1 MIKLIY
7 SNTLDS
13 APILEEIKKKN
24 KFGTKHLLLV
34 PDRFSMTYQKEV
46 LNYLNIKGTFNI
58 EVSSFVRLASKR
70 LPLGAKEFLSPQAE
84 ILLMRKVI
92 EENKKQLKCYKSNVK
107 AVGFAAQMYAVI
119 SQLRNSGVSVISLNK
134 AIEQAPNKLANKLSD
149 IALLYE
155 GYIKEIHDR
164 YIDGTSK
171 LEALC
176 DYLPTSDIHEYDVY
190 ISDFLDFNAVE
201 LNIIEKLILC
211 AKSVTISVVDS
222 KGFPND
228 RIYPKTVIERLK
240 AIIKDSGNIIEE
252 KYSETKLYPS
262 ASILSKNLFGYGKI
276 EMLSKIDNVIIR
288 SSKTMIDEVRGVA
301 SEIRR
306 GIIEEGKRYQ
316 DFAIVCCNINSYS
329 DCIQDIFAKYNIKY
343 YLDRKLPILQTPTVR
358 LLMSALKAAKNFKRK
373 EILQLSKES
382 ILPLSFEERSDF
394 ETYVIKYGIDYNQ
407 FNKPFEKLGI
417 AIDASA
423 KEIENRKLNNAERV
437 RSYLTDILKPLCVKV
452 NDINGVVNSIE
463 EFLKKVEIDK
473 LCEEF
478 SQIQIKLGYDKE
490 ADCARQAIDR
500 LRLVFEQSKK
510 MIGDMPLNIGEYIAF
525 LQSSL
530 AEIELS
536 TIPLYLDS
544 VFIGETQESR
554 YIGVKTMYVIGANA
568 GSFPLEHSD
577 NGILADKETKALAK
591 SNVYVE
597 PNIKQKNKSEKL
609 KTLMLLLKA
618 ERLIISYPQNSITGE
633 KLLPSSTVN
642 EIAELLDL
650 ETTTLMYEG
659 IDKKYEFGS
668 RENAIDHLLADASA
682 REENIGR
689 SDEVYDALYT
699 VLKEKEDVDS
709 YIECDSRKKFEI
721 DKGVML
727 SSNKSSA
734 SQLEKYFSCPFKYF
748 TDYCLRIKEVETSQ
762 FAISDTGTI
771 MHAVLEEFTREHFQK
786 ELSDEE
792 LAKITLNILDKI
804 LSDEIYANVANHEK
818 QRLAV
823 NELKKRCVFMIN
835 QIYNKSK
842 VSSFKPYKLEA
853 SFGMGG
859 EYEAIEL
866 HTQDKTVYV
875 RGLIDRI
882 DICEGYVLVI
892 DYKSKASMSYSL
904 KELLFGERIQLVL
917 YMSAIAKNEKLKT
930 AGLLYLP
937 LNNKFVKED
946 NERFKYVGLINTDT
960 KVLDNIDNN
969 FKGDGEYVSKLFP
982 VKRNKRG
989 ELGGNCLLSDEK
1001 FERLGE
1007 YVIKLAEN
1015 ACNEIKEGF
1024 IEPRPLENAC
1034 KYCQLKPL
1042 CAQDIKERTF
1052 MTSTALLKEK
1062 YVRKLL
1068 GDECDEQ

>member
-46 LNYLNIKGTFNI
+46 LNYLNLKGTFNI

-92 EENKKQLKCYKSNVK
+92 EENKKLLKCYKLNVK
-107 AVGFAAQMYAVI
+107 TVGFASQMYAVI
-119 SQLRNSGVSVISLNK
+119 SQLRNSGVSVISLNN
-134 AIEQAPNKLANKLSD
+134 AIEHAPNKLANKLSD

-176 DYLPTSDIHEYDVY
+176 DYLPTSDINEYDVY

-211 AKSVTISVVDS
+211 AKSVTVSIVDS
-222 KGFPND
+222 KDTPNE

-240 AIIKDSGNIIEE
+240 AIIKGSGNLIEE
-252 KYSETKLYPS
+252 KFNEIKLLPS
-262 ASILSKNLFGYGKI
+262 ASILSKNLFGYGKV

-288 SSKTMIDEVRGVA
+288 SAKTMIDEVRGVA

-306 GIIEEGKRYQ
+306 GIIEYGKRYQ
-316 DFAIVCCNINSYS
+316 DFAIVCCNIDSYS

-358 LLMSALKAAKNFKRK
+358 LLMSALKAVKNFKRK
-373 EILQLSKES
+373 EILQFSKES
-382 ILPLSFEERSDF
+382 LLPLSYEERSDF

-407 FNKPFEKLGI
+407 FNKPFEKHSI
-417 AIDASA
+417 AIDVNA
-423 KEIENRKLNNAERV
+423 KEIEKRKLENAEHV
-437 RSYLTDILKPLCVKV
+437 RSYLMEMLKPLSIKATNIHCIVEA
-452 NDINGVVNSIE
+452 IE
-463 EFLKKVEIDK
+463 EFLKKVQIDK
-473 LCEEF
+473 LCEDF
-478 SQIQIKLGYDKE
+478 SQIQIKLGYDKD

-510 MIGDMPLNIGEYIAF
+510 MIGEMPLNIGEYISF

-530 AEIELS
+530 SEIELS

-554 YIGVKTMYVIGANA
+554 YIGVKTMYVIGANS
-568 GSFPLEHSD
+568 GSFPLEHAD

-618 ERLIISYPQNSITGE
+618 ERLIISYPQNNNEGE
-633 KLLPSSTVN
+633 KLLPSATVN
-642 EIAELLDL
+642 EIAEILDL
-650 ETTTLMYEG
+650 ETTTLTYEG
-659 IDKKYEFGS
+659 IDKKYEFAS
-668 RENAIDHLLADASA
+668 HENALDYLLADASV
-682 REENIGR
+682 REEGIAR
-689 SDEVYDALYT
+689 SEEIYDALYT
-699 VLKEKEDVDS
+699 VLKEREDVDM
-709 YIECDSRKKFEI
+709 YIEGGAKKKFEI

-748 TDYCLRIKEVETSQ
+748 TDYCLMIKEIESSQ

-771 MHAVLEEFTREHFQK
+771 MHAVLEEFTREYFEK
-786 ELSDEE
+786 DLSNEE
-792 LAKITLNILDKI
+792 LASITLHILNNILSNEK
-804 LSDEIYANVANHEK
+804 YANIANHEK

-823 NELKKRCVFMIN
+823 NELKNRCVFMLT

-859 EYEAIEL
+859 EYDAIEL

-882 DICEGYVLVI
+882 DICDGYVLVI

-917 YMSAIAKNEKLKT
+917 YMSAISKNEKLKT

-937 LNNKFVKED
+937 LNNKFVKE
-946 NERFKYVGLINTDT
+946 NEERFKYVGLINTDT
-960 KVLDNIDNN
+960 KVLDNLDNN
-969 FKGDGEYVSKLFP
+969 FKSAREYESKLFP
-982 VKRNKRG
+982 IKRNAKG
-989 ELGGNCLLSDEK
+989 VLGGNCLLSDDK
-1001 FERLGE
+1001 FERLEE

-1015 ACNEIKEGF
+1015 ACKEIKNGY
-1024 IEPRPLENAC
+1024 IEPRPLEHTC

-1042 CAQDIKERTF
+1042 CAQDVKERSF
-1052 MTSTALLKEK
+1052 MTNATLVREK
-1062 YVRKLL
+1062 YVKKLL